1 MKSPL
6 KFIPACEYRRSRWK
20 NGGGQTAEIAVFPP
34 GASLDHFGWRV
45 SLARVETDGAFSVFP
60 GIDRTLCVVGGVG
73 MHLDID
79 RHPLAFLDATSP
91 PHGFPADIRAFAR
104 LAKGPVED
112 LNVMTRRGQFRHRV
126 TRHAVAS
133 RLQLQLSAPLAMLI
147 CQSGCADIGAAGT
160 GGQLVEGACVVLE
173 HGDAGPLAVD
183 IAGQSIVLAVEIWGD
198 SASAR

>member
-1 MKSPL
+1 
-6 KFIPACEYRRSRWK
+6 
-20 NGGGQTAEIAVFPP
+20 
-34 GASLDHFGWRV
+34 
-45 SLARVETDGAFSVFP
+45 
-60 GIDRTLCVVGGVG
+60 

-91 PHGFPADIRAFAR
+91 PHCFPADIRAFAR

-126 TRHAVAS
+126 TRHAVTS
-133 RLQLQLSAPLAMLI
+133 RLELQLSAPLVLLF
-147 CQSGCADIGAAGT
+147 CQSGCADIGAAAT

-198 SASAR
+198 SAPAR